1 MAPPRWFLLVY
12 AVSGAAA
19 LVYEVAW
26 TRLLTL
32 YLGHGVAAASTV
44 LAAFMGGLAI
54 GAAWGG
60 PLADRTP
67 RPAALRLYAILEL
80 AIAALAILVPF
91 VVAVATPLLA
101 WAYADGAGGATFAIL
116 RLVVCLALVAVP
128 AVAMGAT
135 FPIVARW
142 YVADAVT
149 ATRGAGALYAAN
161 TVGAALGALAAGFL
175 LLPNLGLRATTG
187 VGVALNL
194 AVAAAAWGL
203 ARRPVPAAA
212 ATPSPTPTP
221 SPAARR
227 AGRKPLPSAA
237 GGGLGHVWL
246 AALALGV
253 SGFASLVLQV
263 VWSRLLAQIIGPTTY
278 AFSLV
283 VAIFIGGLAVGAV
296 AGRWLAARAA
306 QPAAW
311 LAGAIGLAVL
321 ATTAAAWTVDEGLLA
336 MARAVAAPDATFASV
351 LRRQMLLAAAWLVPL
366 ALGFGAA
373 FPFAVRLGTGR
384 DASLSADLGLIY
396 AVNTI
401 GAIAGSLAAGFVLVP
416 RLGLYDTVRAVG
428 VTAAAAA
435 LLLAW
440 RAGLRGR
447 ARLAATA
454 ACVAAMAAAA
464 LLPPWS
470 AAMLSSGA
478 YKYASAMSGE
488 ALDIS
493 LTAGRLLYYR
503 DGATAS
509 VAVRDAAG
517 TTSLSIDGK
526 VDASNT
532 GDMLTQRLLAHV
544 PMLLHPAPRRA
555 AILGLGS
562 GVTTGAALRHPVER
576 VDVLEIS
583 PEVVQASRFFEPE
596 NARALADPRTR
607 LIVGDGR
614 THLLLGRESYDVI
627 VSEPSNPWM
636 AGIASLFTREF
647 FATAKARLAPGGVLC
662 QWAHTYDIS
671 PEDLRSIVG
680 TFAEVFPDGTLWLVG
695 DGDILLIG
703 GADPMLPRV
712 SALADVWASRAE
724 AAGDLAR
731 VGARDPFAVV
741 SLLVATGAT
750 LSRYAGGAPPL
761 TDDYARVEFSGP
773 RTVFSRARVDNA
785 AALRALAAEQPV
797 AVVDAARAAAS
808 SASWRDRGRM
818 LLDASAPR
826 AAWSDFETAL
836 RRDPGDV
843 TAYDGLLEAGAA
855 AARTAETIALL
866 REVAA
871 PPDRVEAQVALSH
884 FLASTGAVDEAVA
897 VALAAAERNP
907 SHVRALE
914 QLASILSDVR
924 DRDRLMPV
932 VARLRSIAPT
942 ADATRYYS
950 ASLFFLDG
958 RTDQAIAE
966 ARSLVA
972 ANPTHARAYNLLGA
986 ALATQGRR
994 EAARDA
1000 FLASLKVEPRDPS
1013 TYTNLGLLELET
1025 GNRDAGLQ
1033 RLAEALL
1040 LDPTAA
1046 AAREAYVRESARG
1059 DGT

>member
-1 MAPPRWFLLVY
+1 MPPPRWFLLAY
-12 AVSGAAA
+12 AASGAAA
-19 LVYEVAW
+19 LIYEVAW

-60 PLADRTP
+60 PRADRAA
-67 RPAALRLYAILEL
+67 RGDALRLYAGLEV
-80 AIAALAILVPF
+80 AIAALALLVPLA
-91 VVAVATPLLA
+91 VAAATPLLA
-101 WAYADGAGGATFAIL
+101 RAYADGNGGLSFAVL
-116 RLVVCLALVAVP
+116 RLAVSLLVVAVP

-135 FPIVARW
+135 FPVVARW
-142 YVADAVT
+142 YVADAAA

-161 TVGAALGALAAGFL
+161 TVGAALGALLAGFV
-175 LLPNLGLRATTG
+175 LLPTLGLRATTW

-194 AVAAAAWGL
+194 VVAAAAWIL
-203 ARRPVPAAA
+203 ARRPLPADVTAVATPAAG
-212 ATPSPTPTP
+212 
-221 SPAARR
+221 R
-227 AGRKPLPSAA
+227 AGRKAA
-237 GGGLGHVWL
+237 TPEPAGRGLGHVWL

-283 VAIFIGGLAVGAV
+283 VAIFIGGLAIGAV
-296 AGRWLAARAA
+296 IGRWLAGRTV

-311 LAGAIGLAVL
+311 LAAAIGFAVL
-321 ATTAAAWTVDEGLLA
+321 ATAAAAWTVDDGLLA
-336 MARAVAAPDATFASV
+336 MARAVAAPDATFATV
-351 LRRQMLLAAAWLVPL
+351 LRRQLLLAAAWLGPL

-416 RLGLYDTVRAVG
+416 RLGLYDTVRTVG
-428 VTAAAAA
+428 VISAAAA

-440 RAGLRGR
+440 RAGLRGP
-447 ARLAATA
+447 ARLATTTA
-454 ACVAAMAAAA
+454 CAAAMAASA

-478 YKYASAMSGE
+478 YKYASAMTAD
-488 ALDIS
+488 ALDIA

-614 THLLLGRESYDVI
+614 THLLLGRDTYDVI

-647 FATAKARLAPGGVLC
+647 FTAAKARLAPGGVLC

-680 TFAEVFPDGTLWLVG
+680 TFAEVFPEGTLWLVG
-695 DGDILLIG
+695 EGDVLLIG
-703 GADPMLPRV
+703 GTDRMLPRV
-712 SALADVWASRAE
+712 GALAGVWASRAD
-724 AAGDLAR
+724 AVADLAR
-731 VGARDPFAVV
+731 VGARDPFSVT

-750 LSRYAGGAPPL
+750 LSRYANGAAPL

-773 RTVFSRARVDNA
+773 RTVFSRARIDNA

-797 AVVDAARAAAS
+797 EVVVAARAAAS
-808 SASWRDRGRM
+808 AASWRNRGRM

-826 AAWSDFETAL
+826 AAWADFETAL
-836 RRDPGDV
+836 RKDPGDV
-843 TAYDGLLEAGAA
+843 MAYDGLLESG
-855 AARTAETIALL
+855 AARTAETVALL
-866 REVAA
+866 RELAA

-884 FLASTGAVDEAVA
+884 FLASTGAIDEAVA
-897 VALAAAERNP
+897 VAFAAVERNP
-907 SHVRALE
+907 SNLPALE

-924 DRDRLMPV
+924 DRDRLVPV
-932 VARLRSIAPT
+932 VARLRSLAPT
-942 ADATRYYS
+942 ADAARYYS

-966 ARSLVA
+966 ARALVA

-1000 FLASLKVEPRDPS
+1000 FLASLKAEPRDPS

-1046 AAREAYVRESARG
+1046 AAREAYARESARG
-1059 DGT
+1059 GRSS